1 MVVIMVTKSID
12 IYRGQYWIFARVS
25 ESDQNWCWTG
35 VDRNVSNGYDLS
47 ELQRWKDVREQKC
60 MQMSFSLL
68 SLPIQLIVALN
79 PELYKCADFCSYVII
94 FILGKE
100 TYKRQKRFI
109 AGKCLKIHR
118 QEQKSSYL
126 KYAIVQANY
135 HHKKNKNKWCL
146 IIKII

>member
-1 MVVIMVTKSID
+1 M
-12 IYRGQYWIFARVS
+12 
-25 ESDQNWCWTG
+25 
-35 VDRNVSNGYDLS
+35 DRCVSNEYDLS
-47 ELQRWKDVREQKC
+47 ELQHWKDVKEQKY

-68 SLPIQLIVALN
+68 SLPIQLIVDLN

-100 TYKRQKRFI
+100 MHKRQKRFI

-135 HHKKNKNKWCL
+135 HHNKQKTKNKKTNGV
-146 IIKII
+146 

>member
-1 MVVIMVTKSID
+1 MKHSYIAKSALD
-12 IYRGQYWIFARVS
+12 IGPCMRIRSGLMLNWSGSVRLFRVS
-25 ESDQNWCWTG
+25 EH
-35 VDRNVSNGYDLS
+35 
-47 ELQRWKDVREQKC
+47 WKDVKEQKC

-68 SLPIQLIVALN
+68 SLDIPLIVDLN

-100 TYKRQKRFI
+100 MYKRQKRFI

-135 HHKKNKNKWCL
+135 HR
-146 IIKII
+146 